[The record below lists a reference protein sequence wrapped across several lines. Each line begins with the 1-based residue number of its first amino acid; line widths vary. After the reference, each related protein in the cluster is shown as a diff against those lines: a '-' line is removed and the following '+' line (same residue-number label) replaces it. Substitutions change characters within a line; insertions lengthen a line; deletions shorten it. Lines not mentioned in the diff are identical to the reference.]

1 MIATLIAV
9 LGTLAGT
16 AVVALVQ
23 HLTTIRTARA
33 DKSASGCSTDRT
45 DAMCALIWWH
55 LGR

>member
-16 AVVALVQ
+16 AVVAFVQ

-33 DKSASGCSTDRT
+33 DESASGRVTDRT
-45 DAMCALIWWH
+45 GATCALIWWH